1 MGGVFLFGS
10 DMFSGADGRAVALV
24 VALGLVVGK
33 TAGIAWFTWLGVK
46 FGLGALPDGVTW
58 SHVLGASAIGG
69 IGFTVSLFVADLAF
83 STGSGL
89 EGPARTGVLGG
100 SVLAASVSAAILL
113 VASRPAE
120 QR

>member
-1 MGGVFLFGS
+1 
-10 DMFSGADGRAVALV
+10 MFSGTDGRAVALGV
-24 VALGLVVGK
+24 VLGLVVGK
-33 TAGIAWFTWLGVK
+33 TVGIASFTWLGVK

-58 SHVLGASAIGG
+58 GHVLGASAIGG